1 MQNVLANVMVS
12 ISEFKKDPSAVIAE
26 ADGTPVAILN
36 HNRVMGYLVPA
47 RLYEQIMER
56 LEDLDLIDVIKA
68 RSGEQGIPMSLD
80 DL

>member
-1 MQNVLANVMVS
+1 MVS

>member
-68 RSGEQGIPMSLD
+68 RSGEQGIPVSLD